1 MGLHGLL
8 QGSLYPLFL
17 PLLSVI
23 RLAEM
28 RKRPGSV
35 TQMEGNFLLDWF
47 RLPTKTY
54 DLICIFSNSYF
65 VVAPGIPCVV
75 GAPVVTTQ
83 RACQHL
89 CWCGDMFGLAK
100 DTHTMTSDL
109 GRVIV
114 TERYSHHTHPPRHTW
129 ALRKTM
135 PLVIEIQHLK
145 KYEIVSAFTAN
156 LSVCINNALW
166 PQLAL

>member
-1 MGLHGLL
+1 M
-8 QGSLYPLFL
+8 
-17 PLLSVI
+17 
-23 RLAEM
+23 
-28 RKRPGSV
+28 
-35 TQMEGNFLLDWF
+35 DWF
-47 RLPTKTY
+47 RLRRETY
-54 DLICIFSNSYF
+54 DLICVFSNLLF
-65 VVAPGIPCVV
+65 LVAPGIQCVV

-135 PLVIEIQHLK
+135 PIVTETRHFK
-145 KYEIVSAFTAN
+145 VYEIASNFTAN
-156 LSVCINNALW
+156 LSLCINNAVS
-166 PQLAL
+166 PQLALQFEGREIYWTVVATYVIT